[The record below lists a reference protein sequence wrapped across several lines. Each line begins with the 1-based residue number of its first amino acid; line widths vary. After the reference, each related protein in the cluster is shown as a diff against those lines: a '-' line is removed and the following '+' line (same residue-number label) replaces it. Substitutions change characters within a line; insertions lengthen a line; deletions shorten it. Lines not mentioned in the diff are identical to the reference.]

1 MTFRPVSLRA
11 ASRWTAL
18 AACVAAFVFFVG
30 ALAAAPENP
39 APRTGGT
46 LGLDLKAG
54 EDDCPVAQTIAC
66 GATVSGTL
74 TGQDCT
80 DDQNRALDVFT
91 FSGEKGDTI
100 TATLEPS
107 GFEGDLELYDPSF
120 EDYAEMEGQFPG
132 QTVVLQSTL
141 DRTSSLWR
149 LVVKTDDAGVNGPY
163 QLTLQCSGDGEPPPP
178 PPPGDGF
185 FIDPAYPD
193 FRFRVRITAAG
204 GATIV
209 GSREPACLPETV
221 CVSGAL
227 PGRSE
232 VFLRILGPRPNG
244 FLWPTIVRFTPS
256 RVVVDMQQISTGQTR
271 TYTLEAVPPGSE
283 DLSGRQDRTG
293 FLP

>member
-1 MTFRPVSLRA
+1 MKSRPLSLRA
-11 ASRWTAL
+11 AIRWTAV
-18 AACVAAFVFFVG
+18 AACAVAVVLLAG
-30 ALAAAPENP
+30 GLAAAPESLAPP
-39 APRTGGT
+39 AGGPP
-46 LGLDLKAG
+46 GLDVKAG
-54 EDDCPVAQTIAC
+54 EDDCPFAETIAC

-74 TGQDCT
+74 TAQDCT

-91 FSGEKGDTI
+91 FSGTSGATI
-100 TATLEPS
+100 TATLQPT
-107 GFEGDLELYDPSF
+107 GFEGDLELYDPGF

-141 DRTSSLWR
+141 NQTSSLWR
-149 LVVKTDDAGVNGPY
+149 LVVKTDDAGENGPY

-178 PPPGDGF
+178 PGNGY

-193 FRFRVRITAAG
+193 FRFRVRITPAG
-204 GATIV
+204 GPTIV
-209 GSREPACLPETV
+209 GSREPGCLPETV

-232 VFLRILGPRPNG
+232 VFLRIVGPRPNG

-256 RVVVDMQQISTGQTR
+256 RVVVDMHQISTGQTR
-271 TYTLEAVPPGSE
+271 TYTLQAVPPGSE
-283 DLSGRQDRTG
+283 NLSGRQDRDG

>member
-18 AACVAAFVFFVG
+18 AVGVAALVLFVG
-30 ALAAAPENP
+30 ALAAAPESP
-39 APRTGGT
+39 APSAGGT
-46 LGLDLKAG
+46 PGLDLKAG

-74 TGQDCT
+74 TAQDCT

-91 FSGEKGDTI
+91 FSGESGEMI
-100 TATLEPS
+100 TATLQPT
-107 GFEGDLELYDPSF
+107 GFEGDLELFDPSF
-120 EDYAEMEGQFPG
+120 EDYAETEGQFPG

-141 DRTSSLWR
+141 NQTSALWR
-149 LVVKTDDAGVNGPY
+149 LVVGTDDAGVNGPY

-178 PPPGDGF
+178 PPPGDGY

-193 FRFRVRITAAG
+193 FRFRVRITPTG
-204 GATIV
+204 GATIL

-227 PGRSE
+227 PGRAE
-232 VFLRILGPRPNG
+232 VFLRIVGPRPNG

-256 RVVVDMQQISTGQTR
+256 RVVVDIEQISTGQTQA
-271 TYTLEAVPPGSE
+271 YTLPATPPGVD
-283 DLSGRQDRTG
+283 DLSGLQDRTG